1 MIDPHTHVDTRPSE
15 DFELMAIAGVTDVIT
30 LAHDPMR
37 MSSVVVFRDH
47 FDRLAD
53 EKKRAGKQGIRVHL
67 GLGLHPRTR
76 PEEVDACEELLEAYL
91 KNGSAIAL
99 GETGLETRDPFEVHL
114 FQIQIELAKKYD
126 LPIIA
131 HTPRSSKVQITREVI
146 NVLSTFSIDS
156 DKVVIDHADSDTV
169 KLIVDR
175 GYNAGLTV
183 QPGKLSPTAAAE
195 IVKKY
200 DVSRLIINTDMSSN
214 LTDVLGVPRTAHVM
228 RLAGIDP
235 VAIDAVC
242 DRNARRVF
250 KIKP

>member
-1 MIDPHTHVDTRPSE
+1 MIDTHVHLDTRPME
-15 DFELMAIAGVTDVIT
+15 DFELMAIAGITDVIT
-30 LAHDPMR
+30 LAHDPLR
-37 MSSVVVFRDH
+37 MSSDVVFRDH
-47 FDRLAD
+47 FDRLEE

-76 PEEVDACEELLEAYL
+76 PEDIDACEELLEGYL
-91 KNGSAIAL
+91 KRGCATAI
-99 GETGLETRDPFEVHL
+99 GETGLETRDPFEVRL
-114 FQIQIELAKKYD
+114 FQVQIELAKKYD

-131 HTPRSSKVQITREVI
+131 HTPRSSKVQITREII
-146 NVLSTFSIDS
+146 NVLSTFSIDP
-156 DKVVIDHADSDTV
+156 DRIVIDHADPDTV
-169 KLIVDR
+169 KLIIDR

-183 QPGKLSPTAAAE
+183 QPGKLSPAAAAE
-195 IVKKY
+195 IVKNY
-200 DVSRLIINTDMSSN
+200 DVSRLILNTDMSSN

-242 DRNARRVF
+242 DKNARRVF